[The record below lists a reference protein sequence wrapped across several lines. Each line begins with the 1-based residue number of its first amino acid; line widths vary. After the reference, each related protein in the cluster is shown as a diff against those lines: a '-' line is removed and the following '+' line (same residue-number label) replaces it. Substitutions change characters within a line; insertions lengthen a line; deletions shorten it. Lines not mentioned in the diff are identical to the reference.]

1 MELGILLL
9 IVAGALLGWLASIV
23 ADVETRPGI
32 LLNLG
37 VGIGGALVAGLIVNP
52 LVGSGNIV
60 EGQFGLLALFVAL
73 IGAVLLLAVVNLLL
87 RDAHQ

>member
-23 ADVETRPGI
+23 ARVESGPGI
-32 LLNLG
+32 LVNVA
-37 VGIGGALVAGLIVNP
+37 VGIGGTLVAGLVVNP
-52 LVGSGNIV
+52 LVGSGNIL

-73 IGAVLLLAVVNLLL
+73 AGAVSLLALVNLLR
-87 RDAHQ
+87 RDALH

>member
-23 ADVETRPGI
+23 CDQETRPAVR
-32 LLNLG
+32 LNIG
-37 VGIGGALVAGLIVNP
+37 VGIGGALIAGLVVNP

-60 EGQFGLLALFVAL
+60 EGRFGLLALFVAL
-73 IGAVLLLAVVNLLL
+73 VGSVVLLALVNLLR